1 MYTSSNAIVPGSIS
15 AIAQTSGKS
24 IAEIFL
30 GADLIAIIDTS
41 GSMGS
46 RDSRDNLS
54 RYDVACNE
62 LATLQATMPGK
73 VAVISFSDRAEFNPG
88 GVPTFFGSG
97 TDLARAL
104 TFSKVADVDGVRFVL
119 ISDGEPNDQQ
129 EALRVAATYKNR
141 IDVIYVG
148 PEDRPDGR
156 DFLTRLAKASG
167 GRTVTA
173 SCAKELATSVT
184 NLLLNAG

>member
-1 MYTSSNAIVPGSIS
+1 MNTSNNAIVPGSIS

-30 GADLIAIIDTS
+30 GADLIAVIDTS
-41 GSMGS
+41 GSMGAH
-46 RDSRDNLS
+46 DSRDGLS
-54 RYDVACNE
+54 RYDVACKE
-62 LATLQATMPGK
+62 LATLQSTMPGK

-104 TFSKVADVDGVRFVL
+104 TFSKVADVEGVRFVL
-119 ISDGEPNDQQ
+119 ISDGEPNDK
-129 EALRVAATYKNR
+129 EAALDVAKTYKNR

-148 PEDRPDGR
+148 PEEYPAGR
-156 DFLTRLAKASG
+156 DFLTKLAQSSG
-167 GRTVTA
+167 GKSVTA